1 MPGSSSHHSSR
12 SFDET
17 SALLPIETNAERPS
31 PRASARS
38 SSASPS
44 APDCDEKPI
53 RPGGNARGAKVA
65 LRPTAAV
72 AMPRQFGPTSRA
84 PWARTS
90 VSSCSWRATPSG
102 PVSAKPAEMTHSERV
117 PERSASSAAGITRS
131 PGRQITQRSIWS
143 PISSSDAVGAHP
155 GDGLTRAVDGIRG
168 AGEPAGED
176 VAEQLAAD
184 RAAPCRGADHGDGPR
199 LEERAQRRGHRDV
212 VALVDSRPVALGCLD
227 REPHLDHAALEG
239 ARRHEAGVREH
250 REHRVVLRQ
259 HLGDE
264 RSMP

>member
-38 SSASPS
+38 SSARPS

-53 RPGGNARGAKVA
+53 RPAGKARGAKVA

-72 AMPRQFGPTSRA
+72 AIPRQFGPDE
-84 PWARTS
+84 AR
-90 VSSCSWRATPSG
+90 
-102 PVSAKPAEMTHSERV
+102 
-117 PERSASSAAGITRS
+117 
-131 PGRQITQRSIWS
+131 
-143 PISSSDAVGAHP
+143 AVGAHERQQLLLARDALGP
-155 GDGLTRAVDGIRG
+155 GLGEARRDDAERARPRAQRFLGGGEHELAGKADHAEVDRIADLLERAVGAHAGDGLTGAVDGIGG
-168 AGEPAGED
+168 AGEPARED

-184 RAAPCRGADHGDGPR
+184 RPAPRRGADHGDRAR

-212 VALVDSRPVALGCLD
+212 VALVDSRAVALGRLD
-227 REPHLDHAALEG
+227 REPHLDDAAVER
-239 ARRHEAGVREH
+239 ARRHEAGVLEH
-250 REHRVVLRQ
+250 GEHACCSRAAPR
-259 HLGDE
+259 
-264 RSMP
+264 R